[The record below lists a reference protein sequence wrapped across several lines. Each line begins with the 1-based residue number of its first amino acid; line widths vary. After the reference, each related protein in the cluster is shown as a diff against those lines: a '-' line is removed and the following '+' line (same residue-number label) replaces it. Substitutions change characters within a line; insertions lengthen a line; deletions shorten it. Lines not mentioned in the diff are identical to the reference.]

1 MNSPKFTQ
9 TKNHQMKL
17 SKTFR
22 KILIALSI
30 VTVPQLLIAQSIEK
44 YSGPYNWGNNDSNAE
59 YTYINQQGKR
69 IFSGGFKF
77 NYANQTSK
85 GYLKLNISGQF
96 VNGEVD
102 GYWEINLAGKL
113 QGYDLQQKIIGNFNK
128 GVPNGLFSR
137 EFSFASETVS
147 TKVTYINGRFTGSFE
162 HNDSDEEINIKA
174 DFSGT
179 GLLKDRLIQI
189 EKNETIELYF
199 DEKDI
204 ASLFVGLVN
213 GEEVKRVDLKAA
225 LEDLDPSHVSTDT
238 IEFTDGNEFLGQIWS
253 EGHFGHLD
261 GKGSLNTYN
270 YAKMRYVQYQ
280 KLNSLKDAGYAGV
293 DMWQMI
299 DPRKPQ
305 THDKNLTHVG
315 KINSFNTPET
325 DKYKYIIQ
333 QEVLYLDT
341 VLNLMKTVQTK
352 DISLKIKDLEL
363 KLQGSQEAIQKLN
376 LAYDNIVQLI
386 GEIENLAKETIGTSA
401 FPPMIQLTT
410 IKNANNSISAHYD
423 LVKKEMNAP
432 YALVNWQ
439 EELVRL
445 QQLESKENWVVTD
458 TLTAFYAGLQ
468 TYFDNQILPWQNK
481 NLELQ
486 KLLISSKES
495 EELTRIL
502 QILNNEI
509 KANFLQINLNSI
521 TFVFDDLIKIQ
532 TVFARMLENPSEHY
546 KPVKKALKDA
556 TTAQEIRTILAL

>member
-1 MNSPKFTQ
+1 
-9 TKNHQMKL
+9 MKL

-44 YSGPYNWGNNDSNAE
+44 YSGPYNWGNNDGNAE

-137 EFSFASETVS
+137 EFSFASETAS

-162 HNDSDEEINIKA
+162 HFDSDEEINIKA

-179 GLLKDRLIQI
+179 GLLKNRLIQI

-432 YALVNWQ
+432 YALINWQ
-439 EELVRL
+439 EQLVRL

>member
-30 VTVPQLLIAQSIEK
+30 VTVPQLLIAQSLEK
-44 YSGPYNWGNNDSNAE
+44 YSGPYKWGDNDGNAE

-137 EFSFASETVS
+137 EFSFASETAS

-162 HNDSDEEINIKA
+162 HFDSDEEINIKA

-179 GLLKDRLIQI
+179 GLLKNRLIQI

-432 YALVNWQ
+432 YALINWQ
-439 EELVRL
+439 EQLVRL

>member
-1 MNSPKFTQ
+1 
-9 TKNHQMKL
+9 MKL

-30 VTVPQLLIAQSIEK
+30 VTVPQLLIAQSLEK
-44 YSGPYNWGNNDSNAE
+44 YSGPYKWGDNDGNAE

-102 GYWEINLAGKL
+102 GYWEINLAGKV

-137 EFSFASETVS
+137 EFSFASETAS

-162 HNDSDEEINIKA
+162 HFDSDEEINIKA

-179 GLLKDRLIQI
+179 GLLKNRLIQI

-432 YALVNWQ
+432 YALINWQ
-439 EELVRL
+439 EQLVRL

>member
-1 MNSPKFTQ
+1 
-9 TKNHQMKL
+9 MKL

-30 VTVPQLLIAQSIEK
+30 VTVPQLLIAQSLEK
-44 YSGPYNWGNNDSNAE
+44 YSGPYKWGDNDGNAQ

-69 IFSGGFKF
+69 IFSGDFKF
-77 NYANQTSK
+77 NYANQGSK

-102 GYWEINLAGKL
+102 GYWEINLAGKV

-162 HNDSDEEINIKA
+162 HFDSDEEINIKA

-179 GLLKDRLIQI
+179 GLLKNRLIQI

-432 YALVNWQ
+432 YALINWQ
-439 EELVRL
+439 EQLVRL

>member
-1 MNSPKFTQ
+1 
-9 TKNHQMKL
+9 MKL
-17 SKTFR
+17 SITFK

-30 VTVPQLLIAQSIEK
+30 ATAPQLLIAQSLEK
-44 YSGPYNWGNNDSNAE
+44 YSGPYKWGDNDGNAQ

-69 IFSGGFKF
+69 IFSGDFKF
-77 NYANQTSK
+77 NYANQGSK

-102 GYWEINLAGKL
+102 GYWEINLAGKV

-162 HNDSDEEINIKA
+162 HFDSDEEINIKA

-179 GLLKDRLIQI
+179 GLLKNRLIQI

-432 YALVNWQ
+432 YALINWQ
-439 EELVRL
+439 EQLVRL

>member
-1 MNSPKFTQ
+1 
-9 TKNHQMKL
+9 MKL
-17 SKTFR
+17 SRTFR

-30 VTVPQLLIAQSIEK
+30 ATAPQLLIAQSLEK
-44 YSGPYNWGNNDSNAE
+44 YSGPYKWGDNDGNAQ

-69 IFSGGFKF
+69 IFSGDFKF
-77 NYANQTSK
+77 NYANQGSK

-102 GYWEINLAGKL
+102 GYWEINLAGKV

-137 EFSFASETVS
+137 EFSFASETAS

-162 HNDSDEEINIKA
+162 HFDSDEEINIKA

-179 GLLKDRLIQI
+179 GLLKNRLIQI

-432 YALVNWQ
+432 YALINWQ
-439 EELVRL
+439 EQLVRL

>member
-1 MNSPKFTQ
+1 MNSPKFTH

-17 SKTFR
+17 SITFK

-30 VTVPQLLIAQSIEK
+30 ATVPQLLIAQSIEK
-44 YSGPYNWGNNDSNAE
+44 YSGPYTWGDNDGNAE

-77 NYANQTSK
+77 NYANQGSK

-102 GYWEINLAGKL
+102 GYWEIDLAGKV

-137 EFSFASETVS
+137 EFSFASETAS

-162 HNDSDEEINIKA
+162 HFDSDEEINIKA

-179 GLLKDRLIQI
+179 GLLKNRLIQI

-225 LEDLDPSHVSTDT
+225 LKDLDPSHVSTDT

-270 YAKMRYVQYQ
+270 YAIMRYVQYQ

-305 THDKNLTHVG
+305 THDKNLIHVG
-315 KINSFNTPET
+315 ELNSFNTPET

-333 QEVLYLDT
+333 KEVLYLDT

-352 DISLKIKDLEL
+352 DISLKLEDLEQ
-363 KLQGSQEAIQKLN
+363 KLRGSQEAIQELN
-376 LAYDNIVQLI
+376 LAHDNIVQLI

-401 FPPMIQLTT
+401 FPPMMQLTT
-410 IKNANNSISAHYD
+410 IKNANNSISARYD
-423 LVKKEMNAP
+423 FVKKEMNAP
-432 YALVNWQ
+432 YALINWQ

-458 TLTAFYAGLQ
+458 TLTAFYATLQ
-468 TYFDNQILPWQNK
+468 TYFDNQILPWKNK